1 MKFKLLGFLF
11 LCQVQLFGQQERTNS
26 IVFHPLFGQ
35 EQLSLGDKNYLEDSG
50 TILQFSTLKFY
61 ISEVQFLNHEKV
73 VWQEKNSYHLVD
85 ATLEASLKLALD
97 CPADLLFNKVQFQL
111 GIDSVTN
118 VSGAMGGDLD
128 PSKGMY
134 WAWQSGYINF
144 KLEGNS
150 SLCPTR
156 NHEFQF
162 HLGGYL
168 FPFESMQLVTLD
180 VVASKQIDID
190 VDVSELMHQ
199 IDLVKQNQV
208 MSPSYEAKE
217 LSFKAISIFK
227 VHQ

>member
-1 MKFKLLGFLF
+1 MIKSLLLLFCLCSCSQSFSQQIHFKTKASTSPYIYLDQDTVEIKVLKYYITKLQLWKQQQLVYTDQRGAFLID
-11 LCQVQLFGQQERTNS
+11 G
-26 IVFHPLFGQ
+26 
-35 EQLSLGDKNYLEDSG
+35 LS
-50 TILQFSTLKFY
+50 
-61 ISEVQFLNHEKV
+61 
-73 VWQEKNSYHLVD
+73 D
-85 ATLEASLKLALD
+85 ATYYLAIKKPYDSLS
-97 CPADLLFNKVQFQL
+97 FTL
-111 GIDSVTN
+111 GIDSAIQRK
-118 VSGAMGGDLD
+118 GALGKDLD
-128 PSKGMY
+128 PTNGMY

-168 FPFESMQLVTLD
+168 FPFESMQLVTLN

-217 LSFKAISIFK
+217 LSFKTISIFK

>member
-11 LCQVQLFGQQERTNS
+11 LFQVQLFGQQERTNS

-35 EQLSLGDKNYLEDSG
+35 EQLTLGDKNYVEDSG

-73 VWQEKNSYHLVD
+73 VWKEKNSYHLVD

-118 VSGAMGGDLD
+118 VSGVMGGDLD

-150 SLCPTR
+150 P
-156 NHEFQF
+156 
-162 HLGGYL
+162 
-168 FPFESMQLVTLD
+168 
-180 VVASKQIDID
+180 
-190 VDVSELMHQ
+190 
-199 IDLVKQNQV
+199 
-208 MSPSYEAKE
+208 
-217 LSFKAISIFK
+217 
-227 VHQ
+227 